1 MYNDTRGVDMKA
13 YRLTL
18 PYKYFNLSDFDFLKL
33 DHLYTDEYQL
43 CIVQDF
49 LVKLGIVD
57 FRVEEI
63 QL

>member
-1 MYNDTRGVDMKA
+1 MKA